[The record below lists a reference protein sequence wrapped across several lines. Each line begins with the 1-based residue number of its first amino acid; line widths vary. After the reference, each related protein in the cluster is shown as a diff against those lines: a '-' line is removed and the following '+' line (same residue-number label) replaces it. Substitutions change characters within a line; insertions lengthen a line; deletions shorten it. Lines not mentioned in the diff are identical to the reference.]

1 MSNRITNEQNSF
13 VMKAFVLIS
22 AVFIC
27 SLFIHSQT
35 IQLPG
40 IGSTNIT
47 VSSGL
52 VNPNT
57 ELHFGNSEYSVIGF
71 ELSFPTNS
79 NPAFMAVSTN
89 NHFTNEMITEFANR
103 VPGSNLNLKAILKS
117 APVESASWQKNYV
130 VSIAD

>member
-1 MSNRITNEQNSF
+1 
-13 VMKAFVLIS
+13 MKTIGLLFTIL
-22 AVFIC
+22 FC

-35 IQLPG
+35 ISLPG

-47 VSSGL
+47 VSAGL
-52 VNPNT
+52 INSNT
-57 ELHFGNSEYSVIGF
+57 ELHFGNTEYNVIGF

-79 NPAFMAVSTN
+79 NPTFMAVSSN

-117 APVESASWQKNYV
+117 SPVESASWQKNYV